1 MKKILLLLALLPFQ
15 LSAQE
20 EWSFA
25 ESNYKISADQFYLS
39 LRQRDLDSN
48 IRDYIHAELGYK
60 FSNLEVGYRYSVDD
74 NGLDEDVVEKRWKFT
89 LPLWESG
96 PFGLKTR
103 MEHRNFNIEDDYWRF
118 RWMLEYDQ
126 RVTDELALWAI
137 IQPRWKVQD
146 DLTIDDWRNQFGI
159 SIGDGAMTF
168 GPFLERYSKGDNQGL
183 SDSLW
188 FFGVNVGIKLM

>member
-1 MKKILLLLALLPFQ
+1 VKKILLLLALLPFQ

-25 ESNYKISADQFYLS
+25 ETNYKVSADQFYLS

-48 IRDYIHAELGYK
+48 IRDYIHAEFGYK
-60 FSNLEVGYRYSVDD
+60 FSNLEIAYRYSVDD
-74 NGLDEDVVEKRWKFT
+74 NGLDDDIVEQRWKFT
-89 LPLWESG
+89 LGL
-96 PFGLKTR
+96 LKTGPLSLKAR
-103 MEHRNFNIEDDYWRF
+103 MEHRDFNIKDDYWRF
-118 RWMLEYDQ
+118 RWILQADQ
-126 RVTDELALWAI
+126 RLNDQVAVWGI

-159 SIGDGAMTF
+159 DIGDGPMTF

-188 FFGVNVGIKLM
+188 FFGVNVGIKLR

>member
-48 IRDYIHAELGYK
+48 IRDYIHAEFGYK

-74 NGLDEDVVEKRWKFT
+74 NGLAEDVVENRWKFT

-126 RVTDELALWAI
+126 RVTDELALWGI
-137 IQPRWKVQD
+137 IQPRWEVQD

-159 SIGDGAMTF
+159 SIGDGPMTF
-168 GPFLERYSKGDNQGL
+168 GPFLERYSSGANQGL
-183 SDSLW
+183 GESLW

>member
-20 EWSFA
+20 EWTFA

-39 LRQRDLDSN
+39 LRQRDLDGN

-74 NGLDEDVVEKRWKFT
+74 NGLDEDIVEKRWKFT

-103 MEHRNFNIEDDYWRF
+103 MEHRNFNIEDGYWRF

-126 RVTDELALWAI
+126 RVTDELALWGI

-188 FFGVNVGIKLM
+188 FFGVNVGIKLR

>member
-20 EWSFA
+20 EWTYA
-25 ESNYKISADQFYLS
+25 ESNYKISGDQFYVS
-39 LRQRDLDSN
+39 VRQRDLDSN

-60 FSNLEVGYRYSVDD
+60 FSNLEIAYRYGVDD
-74 NGLDEDVVEKRWKFT
+74 NGLDEDITEKRWKFT
-89 LPLWESG
+89 YSLWSNG
-96 PFGLKTR
+96 PFSLKPR
-103 MEHRNFNIEDDYWRF
+103 MEHRNFNNRDDYWRF
-118 RWMLEYDQ
+118 RWIAKYYQ
-126 RVTDELALWAI
+126 RITDELAIWGI

-146 DLTIDDWRNQFGI
+146 DLTIDDWRNQVGI
-159 SIGDGAMTF
+159 NIGDGPMTF

-183 SDSLW
+183 SNSLW